1 MAHVLL
7 VEPDRL
13 LADTYKQALTAHGH
27 EVIMCATAQS
37 AISAAD
43 VVIPDVV
50 ILEVQLIEHSGIEFL
65 YEFRSY
71 SEWQYIPVFFLTN
84 VPPMEFEGSRKL
96 LKQELG
102 VAKYLYKPMTSLQTI
117 LNTVQELAIVK

>member
-1 MAHVLL
+1 MSHILL

-13 LADTYKQALTAHGH
+13 LADIYKQALCSREH

-43 VVIPDVV
+43 VVLPDVV

-71 SEWQYIPVFFLTN
+71 PEWQQVPVFFLTN
-84 VPPMEFEGSRKL
+84 VPPIEFESSRKL

-117 LNTVQELAIVK
+117 LNTVQELATA